1 MIPTTLMSMEIV
13 LKFLYTGKMD
23 CDSLSLRD
31 IFDLMK
37 LLELMEEKDLF
48 LDVEEYLI
56 EKLEDRQFPI
66 EKVLLLAKVCE
77 DSNFKRISNKML
89 DYICESKDDVEDFPE
104 VRYLSSSFLE
114 MLIDDKR
121 WVIDCD
127 DMKVEDAEKNTGDV
141 DNIDSIKGD
150 QELEEDTEE
159 SEYDLLENFHFEM
172 FKMFVNWLSG
182 NPDCGSDFKERILK
196 MFDLDKFES
205 EELTYVRQ
213 SSLFSD
219 KDVFDA
225 LVQKNVLLKKENE
238 RLKFLAVMQK
248 SFDDMEKK
256 AVDSCKTS

>member
-1 MIPTTLMSMEIV
+1 
-13 LKFLYTGKMD
+13 
-23 CDSLSLRD
+23 
-31 IFDLMK
+31 
-37 LLELMEEKDLF
+37 
-48 LDVEEYLI
+48 
-56 EKLEDRQFPI
+56 
-66 EKVLLLAKVCE
+66 
-77 DSNFKRISNKML
+77 
-89 DYICESKDDVEDFPE
+89 
-104 VRYLSSSFLE
+104 

-141 DNIDSIKGD
+141 DNIDSTKGD